1 MRYPLLFA
9 LLTLLPAAPA
19 FAVGQSQHLGA
30 LSTDRGMVAFQKVI
44 EKKCTVCHS
53 RERIDRALSRRINIG
68 VILEKMTARGA
79 SLTPGER
86 EMLTA
91 YWKDDQFAEVNR
103 IIQLRCTGCH
113 SRDRIDQALAEG
125 RDLNAIQQKMIR
137 FGANLSAR
145 EQKVLGVFSG
155 KALK

>member
-1 MRYPLLFA
+1 VRQIPLFVLF
-9 LLTLLPAAPA
+9 LLLSPVAA
-19 FAVGQSQHLGA
+19 FATGSSQHLGA

-44 EKKCTVCHS
+44 EQKCTVCHS
-53 RERIDRALSRRINIG
+53 RGRIDRALNRRDDIES
-68 VILEKMTARGA
+68 ILEKMTARGA
-79 SLTPGER
+79 RLTPSER

-91 YWKDDQFAEVNR
+91 YWQDDQFAEVNR
-103 IIQLRCTGCH
+103 IIQLRCTSCH
-113 SRDRIDQALAEG
+113 SRDRIDRALAEG
-125 RDLNAIQQKMIR
+125 RDLNAIQKKMIR